1 MARKDMKEIPK
12 KVSEA
17 ADRMGCNSVE
27 YVGVYKDA
35 KVFGIGQVDED
46 GFPMPT
52 GLPTLILWDGETAKI
67 IGGEDSLL
75 ILSSLD

>member
-1 MARKDMKEIPK
+1 MDENIPK

-17 ADRMGCNSVE
+17 ADRMGCNSIE

-35 KVFGIGQVDED
+35 KVFGIGQVDKD

-67 IGGEDSLL
+67 VGGEDSLL
-75 ILSSLD
+75 ILTSFD